1 VSDAVDVGSAGG
13 SDWTVTRRWDSGDG
27 EVAYDILGDGAPVV
41 LVHGT
46 PSSSYLW
53 RHVAHALAE
62 TSRVHVFDLL
72 GYGASDKHA
81 GQDVSLDAQ
90 TRVLCGLLDH
100 WELERPSIAGHD
112 FGGTITL
119 RAHLLAGRDFT
130 KIALLDPV
138 ALAPWWTPFFALVRD
153 NARVFQQIP
162 AAIHEAIV
170 LRYLRGAFNRVMT
183 DEQLAPY
190 AAPWL
195 GEAGQLAFY
204 RQIEQAD
211 QRFTDE
217 IEPLYDRMRAP
228 VRIVW
233 GAQDGWLPVAQAEQ
247 LRERIP
253 GAQLCLIED
262 AGHFLQ
268 EDAPQAVS
276 ATLKQFLETPTGGFA
291 SAREDLPPSG

>member
-1 VSDAVDVGSAGG
+1 MRDAVAMGPSGEG
-13 SDWTVTRRWDSGDG
+13 DWTLTRRWHSGDG
-27 EVAYDILGDGAPVV
+27 EVAYDILGDGPAVV

-53 RHVAHALAE
+53 RHVARALAE
-62 TSRVHVFDLL
+62 NLRVHVFDLL

-81 GQDVSLDAQ
+81 DQDVSLEAQ

-100 WELERPSIAGHD
+100 WELDRPFIAGHD

-119 RAHLLAGRDFT
+119 RAHLLAERDFT

-162 AAIHEAIV
+162 ASIHEAIV
-170 LRYLRGAFNRVMT
+170 VRYLRGAFNRVMT

-195 GEAGQLAFY
+195 GEAGQFAFY

-211 QRFTDE
+211 QRYTDDV
-217 IEPLYDRMRAP
+217 EPLYDRMRAP

-233 GAQDGWLPVAQAEQ
+233 GKQDGWLPVAQAEQ
-247 LRERIP
+247 LRQRIP
-253 GAQLCLIED
+253 GAELRLIED

-268 EDAPQAVS
+268 EDAPDDVS
-276 ATLKQFLETPTGGFA
+276 ATLKQFFQT
-291 SAREDLPPSG
+291 R